1 MTWFGAGVSGISEE
15 KMPSK
20 ERLSCAGGYSNLI
33 RRSGGR
39 HREGAE
45 GGQSRQRQGMDF
57 RLPVGAGQTLSEK
70 AAYFGGSSAGRV
82 REE

>member
-1 MTWFGAGVSGISEE
+1 MLPFLTMTWFGAGVSGISEE

-20 ERLSCAGGYSNLI
+20 E

-57 RLPVGAGQTLSEK
+57 RLPVGAGHTFSEK